1 MKVWIQKWEESERG
15 WGTRPDGYTLHK
27 SRGDINLYLKAMR
40 DRETAWMKQ
49 TGSAPNYVPDEYSR
63 PCGEPYE
70 ADITD
75 EALLKKLD
83 ESEHGCWGNTGNR
96 YPAPITSGEDN
107 TGWCTVSPATELE
120 AEPKEPLMSAD
131 EAQALVAESRMKL
144 RKLAAEELQAINK
157 MVREAASLGLRSLTV
172 SLSTRDSK
180 VAEVVEELVEDLGYT
195 AITGKNE
202 DEYNQVT
209 TLTLQVS
216 W

>member
-1 MKVWIQKWEESERG
+1 
-15 WGTRPDGYTLHK
+15 
-27 SRGDINLYLKAMR
+27 
-40 DRETAWMKQ
+40 
-49 TGSAPNYVPDEYSR
+49 
-63 PCGEPYE
+63 
-70 ADITD
+70 
-75 EALLKKLD
+75 
-83 ESEHGCWGNTGNR
+83 
-96 YPAPITSGEDN
+96 
-107 TGWCTVSPATELE
+107 
-120 AEPKEPLMSAD
+120 MSAD